1 MTITTLGR
9 GAILAGRAISKLLK
23 PKKKTSPTI
32 TSVKPNKSDKAS
44 KHKIDLAK
52 IPGETANRWK
62 KGMDE
67 LDETGKKIRQL
78 TQKLKNEK
86 KTESGISKG
95 KDLKD

>member
-32 TSVKPNKSDKAS
+32 TSVKPNKSDKVS
-44 KHKIDLAK
+44 EHKVDLAK

>member
-32 TSVKPNKSDKAS
+32 NSVTANKSDKAS
-44 KHKIDLAK
+44 KLKVDLAK

-86 KTESGISKG
+86 KTDSGISKG